1 MSLILSGTDGLS
13 DVDGTAATPAIR
25 GTDANT
31 GIFFPAADT
40 IAFAEGGAEVA
51 RFDSSGNLGIGTA
64 SPAQTLHVKTSTS
77 ATPITLGV
85 LSNAT
90 GLPALSFNGAYASTT
105 MAGIYGN
112 GGTSTSLYYEVP
124 SGNSHFFGIA
134 DVTKMTLDA
143 SGNLLVGGTSN
154 PASAR
159 FIAENVSGNQIG
171 LRYTSVATWYNS
183 VDSSGNYIWK
193 SDSTERMRIDSSGN
207 LMVGTTSQILSN
219 TKFNFSSSQ
228 GVALGGM
235 GFVNTV
241 APSIKWQIGPD
252 NAGNFVIFNGS
263 AVGVYIANGATA
275 WTAYSDERLKTTI
288 IPFENAA
295 AKVATLRAGT
305 GRYLKDAEGT
315 SRSFLIAQDVQKIL
329 PEAVD
334 ANNPDALG
342 LSYTD
347 VIPLLVAAINEQQ
360 ALIIQLTA
368 RITALESA

>member
-1 MSLILSGTDGLS
+1 
-13 DVDGTAATPAIR
+13 
-25 GTDANT
+25 
-31 GIFFPAADT
+31 
-40 IAFAEGGAEVA
+40 
-51 RFDSSGNLGIGTA
+51 
-64 SPAQTLHVKTSTS
+64 
-77 ATPITLGV
+77 
-85 LSNAT
+85 
-90 GLPALSFNGAYASTT
+90 
-105 MAGIYGN
+105 
-112 GGTSTSLYYEVP
+112 
-124 SGNSHFFGIA
+124 
-134 DVTKMTLDA
+134 
-143 SGNLLVGGTSN
+143 
-154 PASAR
+154 
-159 FIAENVSGNQIG
+159 
-171 LRYTSVATWYNS
+171 
-183 VDSSGNYIWK
+183 
-193 SDSTERMRIDSSGN
+193 
-207 LMVGTTSQILSN
+207 
-219 TKFNFSSSQ
+219 
-228 GVALGGM
+228 M

-347 VIPLLVAAINEQQ
+347 VIPLLVAAIKEQQ
-360 ALIIQLTA
+360 ALITTLTD

>member
-1 MSLILSGTDGLS
+1 MGQLVFQATLGGQVNLVGPNTASTFNLSVPATTSTLATTSGTETLTNKTLTSPTLTSPNITTALTLTGAA
-13 DVDGTAATPAIR
+13 GTAGQALVSGGTGAAPTWSTVSATPGGSTTQVQYNNAGAFAGITGATTNGTALTLTGAILN
-25 GTDANT
+25 GTLGATTPSTVAATTISASSTATFAAGAVGTPSITTSGDTNT

-40 IAFAEGGAEVA
+40 IAFAEGGVESA
-51 RFDSSGNLGIGTA
+51 RFDSA
-64 SPAQTLHVKTSTS
+64 
-77 ATPITLGV
+77 
-85 LSNAT
+85 
-90 GLPALSFNGAYASTT
+90 
-105 MAGIYGN
+105 
-112 GGTSTSLYYEVP
+112 
-124 SGNSHFFGIA
+124 
-134 DVTKMTLDA
+134 
-143 SGNLLVGGTSN
+143 
-154 PASAR
+154 
-159 FIAENVSGNQIG
+159 
-171 LRYTSVATWYNS
+171 
-183 VDSSGNYIWK
+183 
-193 SDSTERMRIDSSGN
+193 GN

-228 GVALGGM
+228 GVALGSM

-263 AVGVYIANGATA
+263 AVGVYVSNGATA

-295 AKVATLRAGT
+295 AKVATFRAGT

-315 SRSFLIAQDVQKIL
+315 SRSFLIAQDVQKVL

-347 VIPLLVAAINEQQ
+347 VIPLLVAAIKELK
-360 ALIIQLTA
+360 AEIDVLKGA
-368 RITALESA
+368 SA